1 MKIKSLLTFI
11 VLSFGLVF
19 QGCISVPKESVT
31 LSQYVF
37 NDLASYKSSHIE
49 ITEKYFDMIEDDI
62 NRFIDKKITPA
73 LINEMVKM
81 DISDSD
87 HDSQSLFAI
96 LSKVKENPS
105 TENTAEAIS
114 AIADFQSA
122 INEEIETYR
131 GELLLPIREQRINT
145 IKKLSDSYDTTI
157 AAQSTIT
164 SYLTSVAKVKEKQ
177 NAILSYASMTGI
189 NDSITSQLISISADI
204 DKLNNRVTDLS
215 SSELFNSISKIIN
228 KLTPQ

>member
-1 MKIKSLLTFI
+1 
-11 VLSFGLVF
+11 
-19 QGCISVPKESVT
+19 
-31 LSQYVF
+31 
-37 NDLASYKSSHIE
+37 
-49 ITEKYFDMIEDDI
+49 
-62 NRFIDKKITPA
+62 
-73 LINEMVKM
+73 MVKM
-81 DISDSD
+81 DISESD

-177 NAILSYASMTGI
+177 NAILSYAGMTGI

>member
-1 MKIKSLLTFI
+1 MKKKYLLTVI

-19 QGCISVPKESVT
+19 QGCISVPTESVT

-87 HDSQSLFAI
+87 HNSQSLFAI

-105 TENTAEAIS
+105 TENTEEAIS

-177 NAILSYASMTGI
+177 NAILSYAGMTGI